1 MSDKKALR
9 FVADI
14 YQQEFFFLK
23 YWSREQFENTLGID
37 SSYCGAMTVF
47 KDGKVYIWVEDVTG
61 EGVSHLVHECI
72 HAANFT
78 LGTRGIKI
86 STKNDEAQTYLTQW
100 IFYQCY
106 NSLKGPKL

>member
-9 FVADI
+9 FVADV

-23 YWSREQFENTLGID
+23 YWSRKQFETTLNID
-37 SSYCGAMTVF
+37 SNNSGGMTVL
-47 KDGKVYIWVEDVTG
+47 KDGIVYIWIESITG

-78 LGTRGIKI
+78 LGIRGIKV

-100 IFYQCY
+100 IFHQCY
-106 NSLKGPKL
+106 TSLKGPKL

>member
-1 MSDKKALR
+1 MIERKALK
-9 FVADI
+9 FVADV

-23 YWSREQFENTLGID
+23 YWSREQFESVLSVD
-37 SSYCGAMTVF
+37 SSNSGGMTVF
-47 KDGKVYIWVEDVTG
+47 KDGCIYIWIEDISG

-78 LGTRGIKI
+78 LGVRGIKV

-100 IFYQCY
+100 IFHQCY
-106 NSLKGPKL
+106 MSLKGPKI